1 MRKVAAEEDD
11 AEQMLGRRFTRRRRR
26 RSYHLKAAAGQQ
38 RRFTRQRRHASTV
51 GRGLR
56 QALGEALADLMEL
69 RYEERLPVLPSRR
82 QSRSERREHLA
93 AAARATQAKKTVAVA
108 GISMLTLTPQTIPLA
123 EASGLNT
130 MTEVPAEFQTL
141 LDARQRLYDYR
152 SLRHNVSEA
161 RQAVATARKQ
171 LDDARRQRVS
181 SREAL
186 AAATNALVQAEQNLK
201 KVTCQLEQA
210 KRESA
215 ERTREAVAAQQ
226 AVADFLPQVYAQRTA
241 VQETEYQQQ
250 QVQAEYDRALG
261 NIARQ
266 RQVLEDLIEST
277 WQQAGYRNNMLHEVQ
292 RHIDALSASLAD
304 AGSVSAGYDGR
315 LAGLDAQLDA
325 EQVQLD
331 ALESQLDV
339 LVDRQN
345 EAVEAEAEARAEVKE
360 LVHDV
365 QEAGQDVEQS
375 KKDLGEARK
384 YDDAVRGDVF
394 ASQRDADDAAAW
406 QHEAQQGLAQFQL
419 ALGQGAGTGFEH
431 YSWHGSDGYHGH
443 QLYLPL
449 SYYGSYRQFDFS
461 LETGWVDSDTGLRHG
476 HVCGWTNTTL
486 GAKYKMRHEK
496 NDFNIGLY
504 AELPAGLDDVWQSS
518 MLHDDLAHFS
528 TLSDSGGFTMTF
540 EGVSRLSERD
550 TLRGRLLFTKN
561 NSYDYRRSYNESRFQ
576 PGEAEDFRQRL
587 QQELPQF
594 WGQVAEMDYSYHVKA
609 GAEFAQEAEYQHI
622 GDHAQ
627 YKVSL
632 SHTSSAASTLR
643 RHIIGAQNGAAEFFP
658 LSLFDGSERVYN
670 SSEWWL
676 RLYHV
681 NDLTARNSLQ
691 SYALLGAISGVPGAS
706 GKHAC
711 YTGLGWRHEFG
722 TKEAATL
729 RYNYGDVIG
738 GGLDWLT
745 GAEQSG
751 YTRHSVTAE
760 YQRQLSEAEQLT
772 VRMERFAIHG
782 EREASYHGW
791 NGMLIYSRSF

>member
-11 AEQMLGRRFTRRRRR
+11 AEQMIGRRFTRRRRR
-26 RSYHLKAAAGQQ
+26 RGYRLKAAAGQQ
-38 RRFTRQRRHASTV
+38 RRFTRQRRHASTM

-56 QALGEALADLMEL
+56 QALGEALAGLMEL

-82 QSRSERREHLA
+82 QSRSEHREHLA
-93 AAARATQAKKTVAVA
+93 AAARAVQAKKTVAVA
-108 GISMLTLTPQTIPLA
+108 GISTLTLTPLTDPLA

-141 LDARQRLYDYR
+141 LDARQRLHDYR

-186 AAATNALVQAEQNLK
+186 AAATEALAQAERNLK
-201 KVTCQLEQA
+201 KVTRQLERA
-210 KRESA
+210 KQESA
-215 ERTREAVAAQQ
+215 ERTREAIAAQQ

-250 QVQAEYDRALG
+250 QVQAEYDSALS
-261 NIARQ
+261 NIAQQ
-266 RQVLEDLIEST
+266 RRELENLIEST

-292 RHIDALSASLAD
+292 RRIDALSTSLAD

-325 EQVQLD
+325 EQSQLD

-394 ASQRDADDAAAW
+394 PSQRDADDAAAW
-406 QHEAQQGLAQFQL
+406 QHEAQQGLTQFQL
-419 ALGQGAGTGFEH
+419 ALGQGAEAGFEH
-431 YSWHGSDGYHGH
+431 YSWHGSDGHHGH

-461 LETGWVDSDTGLRHG
+461 LETGWVDSDTGFQHG

-504 AELPAGLDDVWQSS
+504 AELPTGPDNVWQKS

-528 TLSDSGGFTMTF
+528 TLSDGGGFTMTF
-540 EGVSRLSERD
+540 EGVNRLSERD
-550 TLRGRLLFTKN
+550 TLRGRLMFTRN
-561 NSYDYRRSYNESRFQ
+561 NSYNYRSSSFQ
-576 PGEAEDFRQRL
+576 SDDVDAFKKRMTAAGYGFQ
-587 QQELPQF
+587 
-594 WGQVAEMDYSYHVKA
+594 GQIKGLGYRYHVKA
-609 GAEFAQEAEYQHI
+609 GGEFAQEAEYQHI

-627 YKVSL
+627 FKASL
-632 SHTSSAASTLR
+632 SHTSSTASKLR
-643 RHIIGAQNGAAEFFP
+643 RYIIGVYDDANQYWP
-658 LSLFDGSERVYN
+658 LNVFYN
-670 SSEWWL
+670 SDRAYNGDEWWL
-676 RLYHV
+676 RFYHV
-681 NDLTARNSLQ
+681 KEFTACDSLQ
-691 SYALLGAISGVPGAS
+691 SYAVLGVVSGVPDTSAQ
-706 GKHAC
+706 HAY

-722 TKEAATL
+722 TKAAATL
-729 RYNYGDVIG
+729 RYNYGDIIG
-738 GGLDWLT
+738 GGFDWLT

-782 EREASYHGW
+782 EQAASYHGW